1 MVQTDRMVQLYDA
14 AMKLEEVSTVLFEAN
29 LDDAS
34 REASRLADVVLEEYN
49 RLQTPVRRKR
59 APA

>member
-1 MVQTDRMVQLYDA
+1 MVQTDIMVQLYDA

-34 REASRLADVVLEEYN
+34 REASRLADVVLEEHS
-49 RLQTPVRRKR
+49 RLQTPP
-59 APA
+59 AP